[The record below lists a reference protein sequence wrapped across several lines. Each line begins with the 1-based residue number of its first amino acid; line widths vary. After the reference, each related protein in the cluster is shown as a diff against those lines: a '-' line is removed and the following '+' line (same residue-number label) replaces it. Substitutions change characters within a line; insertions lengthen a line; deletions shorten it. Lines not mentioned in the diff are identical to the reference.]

1 MAATSEAIVMGVK
14 AGLDP
19 ATMVEVINAGTGR
32 NTATTD
38 KFPNR
43 IIPRLFNAGFAT
55 ALMTKDVRLCREEAK
70 ALGVPGDVMSAVLKV
85 WEQAI
90 AEIGADRDFTT
101 VIQPIERRAGVTVGA
116 KVKS

>member
-1 MAATSEAIVMGVK
+1 MGVK

-19 ATMVEVINAGTGR
+19 AVMVEVINAGTGR

-55 ALMTKDVRLCREEAK
+55 ALMTKDVRLCHEEAK
-70 ALGVPGDVMSAVLKV
+70 GLGVPNDVMNAVLKV

-90 AEIGADRDFTT
+90 SEIGADKDFTT
-101 VIQPIERRAGVTVGA
+101 VIQPIERRAGVTVGTKA
-116 KVKS
+116 KS